1 LKISLNN
8 IEIDLVKEVS
18 FLGVILDEHLT
29 WKAHI
34 FHVARKMSKSIGIV
48 KRASF
53 CLSSNSLITLYYSL
67 VYPYMQ
73 YCILVWGSTYP
84 SNLYRIVLLQKRI
97 IRIVDKSA
105 YDAHTE
111 PIFRKLK
118 IFPFDKIYSF
128 HLGKFMYLYY
138 IIL

>member
-1 LKISLNN
+1 MCNQQQCVNCNFCNFVNKVFKI
-8 IEIDLVKEVS
+8 
-18 FLGVILDEHLT
+18 
-29 WKAHI
+29 
-34 FHVARKMSKSIGIV
+34 SKSIGIV
-48 KRASF
+48 KKESF
-53 CLSSNSLITLYYSL
+53 CLSNSSLITLYYSL

-97 IRIVDKSA
+97 IRIVDTSA

-118 IFPFDKIYSF
+118 MFPFDKIYLF
-128 HLGKFMYLYY
+128 HLGKCMYLYY
-138 IIL
+138 KEMTSIVTSQL